1 MSEIGTGRL
10 VLPGEL
16 LGTAEEFVPG
26 RGTYEDSGRIYA
38 ALLGH
43 PRVDPSD
50 RAIRVDALNAI
61 PSIAEND
68 TIYGRVDEIKSAM
81 AIVTVLAAAASGRG
95 VPGTPEGTIHISK
108 AKDGYTETLAD
119 EFAPGDLVLARVIQ
133 SRPTIKLTTGPS
145 FLGVVAARCQVCHGL
160 LAKHGQ
166 ELECPRCGHRERR
179 KIAAEY
185 GQTFA
190 PPASP
195 GPGDGDRR

>member
-61 PSIAEND
+61 PSISEND

-145 FLGVVAARCQVCHGL
+145 FLGVVAARCQVCHAL

-185 GQTFA
+185 GQTFV

-195 GPGDGDRR
+195 APGDGAQR